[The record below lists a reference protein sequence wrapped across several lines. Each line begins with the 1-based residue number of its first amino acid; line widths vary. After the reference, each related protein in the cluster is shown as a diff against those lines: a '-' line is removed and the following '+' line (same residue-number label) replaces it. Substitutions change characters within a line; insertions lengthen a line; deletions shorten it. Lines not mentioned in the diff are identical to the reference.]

1 MAAVLRARFAHAQCA
16 SGNLDA
22 LDAARRGRSTLYDF
36 QRLNAG
42 YVDDRDTVYRALDRY
57 KISRLT
63 EPLPPPPGPSDPPA
77 PPTFIMSPDIHLFT
91 NAAIGG
97 GLDYI
102 GGYRLCT
109 VGGIEK
115 AATLLNY
122 YGVVA
127 GVDER
132 HSHLAAELTYL
143 HSQARLSVLP
153 DPAAPMATAPDRSI
167 GIGQDLIAWTG
178 RYHDAIQVMAG
189 WMLPETNTSH
199 DVVYPAERLSTA
211 SQRAV
216 FSLGSPGAH
225 LSQTAI
231 FGSDRPIETLYVDLH
246 EFPIPSTKADVSAL
260 VAYVS
265 DEKETFSGIGA
276 GYRYG
281 ILRFAGDTAV
291 EYNGVRLRHAR
302 GKVEFGGGNYVSGLY
317 AGFSLYLAGSVFN
330 GRYLLEQTGKSAV
343 PGIDFGM
350 KVLMAFPYLSFG
362 AEIEAGANR
371 PEILTLFAGSVNSPQ
386 LSARGFLRISPWV
399 Q

>member
-1 MAAVLRARFAHAQCA
+1 MRSARFFLVLTAVLHADHARAQCA

-42 YVDDRDTVYRALDRY
+42 YVDDRETVYHALDRY
-57 KISRLT
+57 KVTRLT
-63 EPLPPPPGPSDPPA
+63 DPLPPPPGPSDPPA
-77 PPTFIMSPDIHLFT
+77 APTFVMSPDIHLFT

-97 GLDYI
+97 GLDFI

-109 VGGIEK
+109 VRGVEK
-115 AATLLNY
+115 ADTLLNY

-143 HSQARLSVLP
+143 HSQARLSASV
-153 DPAAPMATAPDRSI
+153 DPTMPKDMAPERVIA
-167 GIGQDLIAWTG
+167 IGQDLLAATG
-178 RYHDAIQVMAG
+178 RYHDAVQVMAG
-189 WMLPETNTSH
+189 WMMPETNTSH

-231 FGSDRPIETLYVDLH
+231 FGGDRPIETLYVDLH
-246 EFPIPSTKADVSAL
+246 ELPIPSTKIDLSAL
-260 VAYVS
+260 VGYLS
-265 DEKETFSGIGA
+265 DEKQTLSGIGA

-302 GKVEFGGGNYVSGLY
+302 AKVEFGGGSYRSGLY
-317 AGFSLYLAGSVFN
+317 AGFFLFLAGSVFSHC
-330 GRYLLEQTGKSAV
+330 LVA
-343 PGIDFGM
+343 
-350 KVLMAFPYLSFG
+350 SFSC
-362 AEIEAGANR
+362 A
-371 PEILTLFAGSVNSPQ
+371 
-386 LSARGFLRISPWV
+386 
-399 Q
+399 